1 MNALRNLLVAVGAVA
16 LPRTA
21 IALIYNLA
29 VHPLFGP
36 ATADPTTN
44 RPLWIAW
51 CVAASAGGAVA
62 AGLLCGA
69 AVQSQRPARWRA
81 LLIGLA
87 IFGSPLDPAAW
98 LGSPWVYI
106 LLAILAASGFL
117 ASVSFSVGRARSLAP
132 GAT

>member
-1 MNALRNLLVAVGAVA
+1 MNALRNLLVSVDAVA
-16 LPRTA
+16 LSRTA

-29 VHPLFGP
+29 VHPLLGP
-36 ATADPTTN
+36 ATAESTTN
-44 RPLWIAW
+44 RPLWLAW
-51 CVAASAGGAVA
+51 CVVASASCAVA

-69 AVQSQRPARWRA
+69 AVQSQYPARWRA
-81 LLIGLA
+81 FLIGLA
-87 IFGSPLDPAAW
+87 IFESPLDPTAW

-117 ASVSFSVGRARSLAP
+117 ASLSFSEGRARSLAS